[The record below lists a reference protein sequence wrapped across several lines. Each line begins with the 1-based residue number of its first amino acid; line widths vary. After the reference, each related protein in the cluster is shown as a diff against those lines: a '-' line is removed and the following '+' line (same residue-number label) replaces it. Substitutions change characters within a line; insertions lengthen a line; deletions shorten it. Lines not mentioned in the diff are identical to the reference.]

1 MDIADRIIRG
11 AKDNSTHD
19 ELGLPLSANGEIDYL
34 VARILM
40 RNPDLYIDPLDDK
53 FYIRA
58 REIAMTQNKLVELA
72 NSYNDWCKAGRW
84 PLVVNRLREFTPR
97 LDRSKLYIS
106 EHLMWD
112 YDRHKLVVTSNENKG
127 I

>member
-1 MDIADRIIRG
+1 MDLADRIIRG
-11 AKDNSTHD
+11 AKDRDTHD
-19 ELGLPLSANGEIDYL
+19 ELGLPLNAKGEIDYL

-40 RNPDLYIDPLDDK
+40 RNPELCIDPLDNK
-53 FYIRA
+53 FYIGTH
-58 REIAMTQNKLVELA
+58 EVTMTQNKLVELA

-84 PLVVNRLREFTPR
+84 PLVINRLREFAPR

-112 YDRHKLVVTSNENKG
+112 IDNHKLIRKK
-127 I
+127 